1 MFALANVGTG
11 VLDGPRAKEMLERIW
26 NVKNIVAPMFVQTY
40 FTYTDSLRTRFAHKV
55 ASDQACPYGWR
66 FYIFFRGGHAIA

>member
-1 MFALANVGTG
+1 MFSGVVALANVGTG

-40 FTYTDSLRTRFAHKV
+40 FTYTDRRGRRSLQDGGVSLNLPTTEN
-55 ASDQACPYGWR
+55 
-66 FYIFFRGGHAIA
+66 RGV